1 MGTDPDL
8 EALPGTDF
16 ATLQVQRPTRSSE
29 HAPHAGIRVL
39 RLNRPDRL
47 NAMNL
52 PLIDD
57 LHDALDAVAG
67 DGDARVLILTGAGR
81 GFCSGLDLVEF
92 DPSGS
97 RPASSEESAP
107 RRGRV
112 QSGMAVQ
119 ERIASLVP
127 KLRRLPIPVI
137 AAVNGA
143 AAGGGLALALA
154 SDVRIAAASARF
166 NVAFVRIGLSGCDIG
181 VSWLLPRWIGASRA
195 FELML
200 TGRMV
205 DATEADRIGLVTR
218 VVDDEALLGEAIATA
233 ELICANSPYG
243 IEMTKQV
250 MWSNLETG
258 SLRAG
263 IDLENRTQI
272 LTSFT
277 DDTGE
282 AIAAFLEKRPPD
294 FRNR

>member
-1 MGTDPDL
+1 MATSNDPVPATDSVFSTIRL
-8 EALPGTDF
+8 E
-16 ATLQVQRPTRSSE
+16 RPTGAE
-29 HAPHAGIRVL
+29 GVPLDGIRIL
-39 RLNRPDRL
+39 TLDRPERL
-47 NAMNL
+47 NAMSFT
-52 PLIDD
+52 LIEE
-57 LHDALDAVAG
+57 LHDALDELAA
-67 DGDARVLILTGAGR
+67 DRRARVLILTGEGR
-81 GFCSGLDLVEF
+81 GFCSGLDLVDI
-92 DPSGS
+92 DPTGGPETSDDGS
-97 RPASSEESAP
+97 P

-112 QSGMAVQ
+112 QGAMELQ

-127 KLRRLPIPVI
+127 KMRRLPVPVI

-154 SDVRIAAASARF
+154 SDVRLAGRTARF

-200 TGRMV
+200 TGRIV
-205 DATEADRIGLVTR
+205 EADEADRIGLVTR
-218 VVDDEALLGEAIATA
+218 VVDDAELMDAAIATA
-233 ELICANSPYG
+233 QLICANSPMG
-243 IEMTKQV
+243 IRMTKEV

-277 DDTGE
+277 EDTGE
-282 AIAAFLEKRPPD
+282 AITAFMERRPPNY
-294 FRNR
+294 RNR